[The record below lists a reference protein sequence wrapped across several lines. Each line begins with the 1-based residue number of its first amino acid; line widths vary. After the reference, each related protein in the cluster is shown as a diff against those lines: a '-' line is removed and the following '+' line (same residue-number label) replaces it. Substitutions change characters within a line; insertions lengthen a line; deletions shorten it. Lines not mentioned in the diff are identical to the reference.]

1 MSEVATRRAAMST
14 QPVPQ
19 ASTLGQQIPMP
30 TFASVRVEFA
40 DGSFRE
46 FHIHKPLRAEVD
58 ISMPPPLDLTA
69 DLGAIPPGIMPPVL
83 PEVKVRMK
91 AGLDRN
97 HQVIT
102 MDTRT
107 DDSAGTIGRMLGL
120 LSEAFDL
127 HRSGSTDDLWLGWE
141 RRTGAFLSGGP
152 R

>member
-1 MSEVATRRAAMST
+1 MST
-14 QPVPQ
+14 DYGEMY
-19 ASTLGQQIPMP
+19 ATLGQQFPMP

-83 PEVKVRMK
+83 PGVKVRMK
-91 AGLDRN
+91 AGLSPH

-102 MDTRT
+102 IDTRT

-127 HRSGSTDDLWLGWE
+127 HRSGGTDDLWRAWQRKTE
-141 RRTGAFLSGGP
+141 AFLSGGY